1 VHDAATTDSSLLPR
15 ASLAHETVTLGLAGL
30 TVLCLQAL
38 FLPGHVPLALKVELA
53 LVVVITLIRP
63 FAGLLVTA
71 ALVPFSAT
79 ATLVLN
85 ASHVLWA
92 DAVIFSFL
100 ASWVL
105 AARSAETRRQ
115 LDMVSFAGLLLGIIV
130 IASCLAQVLGLGE
143 GGFAGTI
150 WRIVSRDLFF
160 VGRRTAGLGEGLA
173 LLQGLA
179 LCAAAVSLCRA
190 QTKRAQFLAA
200 TLVGSAVVAA
210 GLSILLSWGIGLEPV
225 LVRARL
231 LPIGRF
237 VAHVSDVNA
246 AGSYFA
252 MMACLAVGLATL
264 QGGVTRII
272 WVALSFI
279 LGVGMWLTASWAAV
293 AAGLG
298 MLALVLLHWITRARG
313 VSLNPRFALAA
324 IGLVLVLGL
333 VLMAGTRRILT
344 ADGFVIR
351 RQFLETGLRMIA
363 SAPVFGV
370 GVGMFHPLSRRFMG
384 PQLGWSYSLENAHN
398 YFLQI
403 TSELGAVGFGAFL
416 YLLYAVWKTAR
427 SSISGRGHLLGA
439 VAGAGAF
446 VATWVTGHPLL
457 VREIGYPFWIVLAL
471 IIVWA
476 DEVPSVMSIA
486 NTWRRQRIVLA
497 ATALIALASVPFRT
511 EPPTRQT
518 VMYGVGD
525 WEKQPDGSRARWTE
539 QYATIVVRL
548 ETGALDIPMRA
559 PEPVEFLIA
568 VDGVPLK
575 YESVA
580 NAWRQVQV
588 KLPPPAPEILYRRI
602 DFRLPRTWAL
612 ADVQPGSSDPRV
624 VGLQFGEISLSAA
637 R

>member
-1 VHDAATTDSSLLPR
+1 VQDAATTDSSLLPR

-38 FLPGHVPLALKVELA
+38 FIPGHVPLALKVELA
-53 LVVVITLIRP
+53 LIVVITLIRP
-63 FAGLLVTA
+63 FAGLLATA

-79 ATLVLN
+79 ATLVTN

-92 DAVIFSFL
+92 DAAIFSFL
-100 ASWVL
+100 ASWML
-105 AARSAETRRQ
+105 AARSTEPRRQ
-115 LDMVSFAGLLLGIIV
+115 LDSVSFAGLLLGIIV

-143 GGFAGTI
+143 GDFAGTV
-150 WRIVSRDLFF
+150 WRIASRDLFF
-160 VGRRTAGLGEGLA
+160 VGRRTAGLGEGVA

-179 LCAAAVSLCRA
+179 LGAAAVSLCRA
-190 QTKRAQFLAA
+190 QTKRAQLLAA
-200 TLVGSAVVAA
+200 ALVGSAVVAA
-210 GLSILLSWGIGLEPV
+210 GLSILLSRGIGFEPV
-225 LVRARL
+225 LARARL

-264 QGGVTRII
+264 QRGVTRIS
-272 WVALSFI
+272 WVAISFI

-298 MLALVLLHWITRARG
+298 MLALVLLHWITRALGR
-313 VSLNPRFALAA
+313 SLNPRLALVAM
-324 IGLVLVLGL
+324 GLVLVLGL
-333 VLMAGTRRILT
+333 VLMAETRRILT

-351 RQFLETGLRMIA
+351 RQFLETGLRMVA
-363 SAPVFGV
+363 SAPVAGV

-403 TSELGAVGFGAFL
+403 TAELGVVGLGAFL
-416 YLLYAVWKTAR
+416 YLLYSVWKTAR
-427 SSISGRGHLLGA
+427 SSIGGRGHLLAA

-446 VATWVTGHPLL
+446 VATWLTGHPLL

-476 DEVPSVMSIA
+476 DEIPSVMSIA
-486 NTWRRQRIVLA
+486 YTWRRQRVVLA

-518 VMYGVGD
+518 VMYGVRD
-525 WEKQPDGSRARWTE
+525 WERLPDGSRARWTE

-548 ETGALDIPMRA
+548 ETGALEIPMRA
-559 PEPVEFLIA
+559 PETVEFLIA

-575 YESVA
+575 YEWVA

-588 KLPPPAPEILYRRI
+588 KLPPPAPEVLYRRI
-602 DFRLPRTWAL
+602 DFRLPRTWTL
-612 ADVQPGSSDPRV
+612 ADIQPGSSDQRA
-624 VGLQFGEISLSAA
+624 VGLQLGEISLSPV